1 MGSLAGVCVTCS
13 MALSKL
19 PGTVVHELD
28 ALGLLAAACLT
39 PVLGDS
45 PLAAK
50 KLRKGRLMAYPCG
63 ANELRI
69 YATLSIST
77 DGPDWAIGHLNLVIW
92 T

>member
-1 MGSLAGVCVTCS
+1 

-19 PGTVVHELD
+19 PGTVVRELD
-28 ALGLLAAACLT
+28 ALGLMAVVCLA
-39 PVLGDS
+39 PDLGGA

-69 YATLSIST
+69 CAPLSIST
-77 DGPDWAIGHLNLVIW
+77 DGLDWAIGHLNLVIW